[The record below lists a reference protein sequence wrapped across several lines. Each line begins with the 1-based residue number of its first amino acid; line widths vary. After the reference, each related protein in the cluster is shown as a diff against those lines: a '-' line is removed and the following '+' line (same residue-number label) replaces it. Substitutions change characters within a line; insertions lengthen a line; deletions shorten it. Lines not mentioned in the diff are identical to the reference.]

1 MRFEVKRAFDSAVK
15 YKTIRFILIATLAL
29 SGCRSSSARNESE
42 NEVIKKLREP
52 SALEILSS
60 GGFAVHTISPHDR
73 FSGLASQG
81 PFVRPKV
88 IEALGHKDS
97 VVRRNAAITLGMMG
111 PEAKDAIPGL
121 IVALKDRES
130 HVPPAAAAAIWQIDQ
145 TAYDVKPILIAAL
158 KDADSDT
165 RRTVAEA
172 LAHKAPEAP
181 EANPDLRLALIE
193 ALKDGDVRI
202 NSAIALSHIKP
213 PAEEVIPILIANY
226 QSGESY
232 SDVREA
238 LARIGQ
244 VAENEVTS
252 ALIMAMTTERKNT
265 PDYQYEAQADALV
278 KIGGAKKAT
287 PVLISALADQ
297 DPSIRFWAARV
308 LGRLGPQAKAAV
320 PALKKALNDPD
331 RQVADEA
338 AFALSEVKS
347 RVKF

>member
-1 MRFEVKRAFDSAVK
+1 
-15 YKTIRFILIATLAL
+15 
-29 SGCRSSSARNESE
+29 
-42 NEVIKKLREP
+42 
-52 SALEILSS
+52 
-60 GGFAVHTISPHDR
+60 
-73 FSGLASQG
+73 
-81 PFVRPKV
+81 V

-111 PEAKDAIPGL
+111 PEAKDAIPAL

-130 HVPPAAAAAIWQIDQ
+130 HVPPSVAAAIWQIDQ

-181 EANPDLRLALIE
+181 EVNPDLRLALIE
-193 ALKDGDVRI
+193 ALKDEDVRI

-213 PAEEVIPILIANY
+213 PAEEAIPILIANY
-226 QSGESY
+226 QSAGSY
-232 SDVREA
+232 SEVGEA

-252 ALIMAMTTERKNT
+252 ALIIAMTTGRKNN

-278 KIGGAKKAT
+278 KIGGAKKAM

-297 DPSIRFWAARV
+297 DPSIRSRAARV

-331 RQVADEA
+331 HEVADEA
-338 AFALSEVKS
+338 AFALLEIKS
-347 RVKF
+347 RIKF